1 MGALPLPP
9 LPAIGEFQFGVVLE
23 ADGDNLTLYV
33 ALAHADVT
41 VFAVTMNVTED
52 TVGVAL
58 LAAHHFGS
66 LPRDQPP
73 ALSVALFRTTTPFS
87 ESTICVALAYS
98 AAPACTIVVDER
110 CGNTSSRSTCV
121 ANATSASVL
130 SSSIA
135 AVELS
140 SDRVYVLLYSM
151 SLTTH
156 SFQRHD
162 LGKQSHGS
170 AHSQAASVYGAVL
183 SPSAADYERCWVEGN
198 AWPARIGADG
208 DEPLYLY
215 MGDNPSVALLP
226 ITSGSDNHNSIRSGV
241 LASVAFL
248 LTHDSGYC
256 PNSEINNKRADQG
269 VCDVLPSTCD
279 GSSVMNYAYGSV
291 KALQLLLQEKKQLS
305 PCHPSIVSR

>member
-9 LPAIGEFQFGVVLE
+9 LPAIGEFQFGVILE

-41 VFAVTMNVTED
+41 VFAVAMNVTED
-52 TVGVAL
+52 TVSVAL

-66 LPRDQPP
+66 LPRDLPP
-73 ALSVALFRTTTPFS
+73 ALSVALFRTTTPS
-87 ESTICVALAYS
+87 IESPICVALAYS

-110 CGNTSSRSTCV
+110 CGNTSFRSTCV
-121 ANATSASVL
+121 ANATNASVL

-140 SDRVYVLLYSM
+140 SGRVYVLLYSM
-151 SLTTH
+151 PLTTQ
-156 SFQRHD
+156 SFQRHE
-162 LGKQSHGS
+162 LTGKLSDGG

-183 SPSAADYERCWVEGN
+183 SPSAVDYERWWVEGD
-198 AWPARIGADG
+198 AWSARIGADA

-215 MGDNPSVALLP
+215 LGDNPSVSLLP
-226 ITSGSDNHNSIRSGV
+226 ITSGSDNIGNSV

-248 LTHDSGYC
+248 LTDDSGYC

-269 VCDVLPSTCD
+269 VCDILPSTCD
-279 GSSVMNYAYGSV
+279 GSSIMNYAYGSV
-291 KALQLLLQEKKQLS
+291 QALQLLLLEKKQLS